1 MIFVSDAHFCL
12 ENLMLK
18 NIGDTILRTDAINC
32 LTRGVIGIT
41 RQSPSNISKIATNRQ
56 FADWFTKLQFLNRFY
71 KISFRNFFVQIIFYI
86 ELLINHTLYCLDL
99 SPNVCPSLWSID
111 VEQALVPEQRHCFS
125 THGIEYVSTLLH
137 TLQDS
142 HSGKSSSDVIYFKT
156 IIINIEC
163 DFALYL

>member
-1 MIFVSDAHFCL
+1 MIESINSSRNNIGFLMMCGTTVSLRTLTKCVYIDFFHIWSFPYCEQTTRLFPLTPQFGFRRTGEMIFVSDAHFCL

-71 KISFRNFFVQIIFYI
+71 KISFRNFFCSDYF
-86 ELLINHTLYCLDL
+86 LY
-99 SPNVCPSLWSID
+99 
-111 VEQALVPEQRHCFS
+111 
-125 THGIEYVSTLLH
+125 
-137 TLQDS
+137 
-142 HSGKSSSDVIYFKT
+142 
-156 IIINIEC
+156 
-163 DFALYL
+163 